1 MLVRNEELCCLEIV
15 CLIYN
20 HARVCVCVCVC
31 VWQHWYRQHVVK
43 PVGNTETSVD
53 TGIAVDKTSKS
64 KAASGSTRPTSGRR
78 PPPHA
83 QLQSSTL
90 TSRSRPTSA
99 STNTTGTTSGTKGT
113 DKFMLNRT
121 APSSGVVSE
130 ADAMRAARQERF
142 AQTKTVTTVPGPAT
156 GQRAEAKGSSRSSSG
171 STNVSQQQKGNGKPT
186 ASKNEAKSGAEEAKA
201 DAKSTA
207 STTTTVVSENKT
219 DGADN
224 SGNRTAETKSA
235 AVDDNGDH
243 AGADEAVKK
252 SSASVPVAPP
262 PEAAVTSDGEAGTGA
277 FELSASPVPADV
289 TSGQSVS
296 ASQPVSLASQ
306 PKQQQST
313 SQAGNAAAAAAA
325 AVMSEPRQEAAVEFT
340 SAFNVLEESLPR
352 PQYDV
357 PAISW
362 IELQYFLLSLVQLST
377 AQTKTLTHLLA
388 MELWTSV
395 RNHAWSN
402 VVKKAVLDQEKQK
415 EQHAKQQPPKQS
427 ALAMHR
433 AKASQARALRK

>member
-1 MLVRNEELCCLEIV
+1 
-15 CLIYN
+15 
-20 HARVCVCVCVC
+20 VCVCFC
-31 VWQHWYRQHVVK
+31 VWQHWYRQRVVK
-43 PVGNTETSVD
+43 PVVNTETSAD
-53 TGIAVDKTSKS
+53 TAIAVDKTSKS

-78 PPPHA
+78 PPP
-83 QLQSSTL
+83 QSLSQSSTL

-99 STNTTGTTSGTKGT
+99 STNTTGNAAGSKGT
-113 DKFMLNRT
+113 DKVQLNRT
-121 APSSGVVSE
+121 APSSGIVSE

-142 AQTKTVTTVPGPAT
+142 AQTTTIPTVAGPAT
-156 GQRAEAKGSSRSSSG
+156 GPRAEAKGSSTSSSG
-171 STNVSQQQKGNGKPT
+171 STNVLQQQKGNGKPT

-207 STTTTVVSENKT
+207 STTRTVVSENKT

-235 AVDDNGDH
+235 AADDNGDH
-243 AGADEAVKK
+243 AGADEEVKK
-252 SSASVPVAPP
+252 SSASVHVVTL
-262 PEAAVTSDGEAGTGA
+262 PEAAVSSDGEAGTGA
-277 FELSASPVPADV
+277 FELSASPVPAAVD
-289 TSGQSVS
+289 SGQSVS

-306 PKQQQST
+306 PKQQQPT
-313 SQAGNAAAAAAA
+313 SQAGNAAAATA
-325 AVMSEPRQEAAVEFT
+325 AVVVSEPRQEAAVEFT

-362 IELQYFLLSLVQLST
+362 IELQYFLLYLVHLAT

-388 MELWTSV
+388 VDLWTSV

-415 EQHAKQQPPKQS
+415 QQHAKQQPPKQS

-433 AKASQARALRK
+433 AKASQASAFRK